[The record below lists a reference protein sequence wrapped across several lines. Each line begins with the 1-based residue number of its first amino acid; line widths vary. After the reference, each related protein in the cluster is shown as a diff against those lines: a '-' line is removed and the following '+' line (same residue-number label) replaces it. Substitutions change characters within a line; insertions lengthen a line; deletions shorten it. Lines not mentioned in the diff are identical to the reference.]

1 MPVEGRIITKARDM
15 LTRRT
20 FLGAAAVAAAFA
32 QTTGRAQPADPR
44 RLLETLPDMKLI
56 GSEQIAMLLYP
67 GFTAL
72 DFAGPYHFL
81 AAIPGAT
88 VHLVTN
94 QPDLAPVPS
103 DLGMAIQPTVRLD
116 ECPRDLTVIFAP
128 GGTAGTLAAA
138 RDPRTIAFVRD
149 RASRATYVTS
159 VCTGSLILGVAGV
172 LDGKRATSHWSA
184 VPLLEQFGA
193 IPERRRVVRDGNL
206 ITGAGVSAGM
216 DFGASLVAELRG
228 RSMAE
233 AGILMAEYAPEPPF
247 PGGTLETARPQ
258 IAELLTASLAA
269 FVSDAAS
276 LRIAP

>member
-1 MPVEGRIITKARDM
+1 MI
-15 LTRRT
+15 TRRT
-20 FLGAAAVAAAFA
+20 LLGAATAAAAFA
-32 QTTGRAQPADPR
+32 STSLRAQPADPR
-44 RLLETLPDMKLI
+44 ELLAKMPDMKFT

-81 AAIPGAT
+81 AGIPGAK
-88 VHLVTN
+88 VHIVTN
-94 QPDLAPVPS
+94 QPTLAPVPS
-103 DLGMAIQPTVRLD
+103 DLGMAIQPTVTMD
-116 ECPRDLTVIFAP
+116 DCPQDLTLLFAP

-138 RDPRTIAFVRD
+138 RDPATIRFIQD

-172 LDGKRATSHWSA
+172 LAGKRATSHWCA

-193 IPERRRVVRDGNL
+193 IPERSRVVRDGKV

-247 PGGTLETARPQ
+247 PGGTIETARPQ
-258 IAELLTASLAA
+258 IAELLTASLAG
-269 FVSDAAS
+269 FVADAAT
-276 LRIAP
+276 LRVTP

>member
-1 MPVEGRIITKARDM
+1 M
-15 LTRRT
+15 LTRRS
-20 FLGAAAVAAAFA
+20 LLAAAAAAAAFA
-32 QTTGRAQPADPR
+32 HTTSRAQPSDPR
-44 RLLETLPDMKLI
+44 RLLQALPDLKLT

-81 AAIPGAT
+81 AGIPGAR

-94 QPDLAPVPS
+94 QDSLAPVRS
-103 DLGMAIQPTVRLD
+103 DLGMAIQPTVTMD
-116 ECPRDLTVIFAP
+116 ECPSDLTLIFAP

-138 RDPRTIAFVRD
+138 RDPATIAFVRD
-149 RASRATYVTS
+149 RAARATYVTS
-159 VCTGSLILGVAGV
+159 VCTGSLILGVAG
-172 LDGKRATSHWSA
+172 LLAGKRATSHWCT
-184 VPLLEQFGA
+184 VPLLDQFGA

-258 IAELLTASLAA
+258 IAELLTASLAG
-269 FVSDAAS
+269 FVTDAAS
-276 LRIAP
+276 LRVAS